1 MLASYALII
10 RRSAAV
16 TAAAA
21 AVMVL
26 ISTLAG
32 GGKGALGSLLGIA
45 LVAIFFTI
53 SVVAVARAA
62 RISPQAM
69 MITALST
76 YLVKILLLLF
86 FVVRFANTTAFSAR
100 LFGLSALVAILVWS
114 ASQVV
119 WSLRLKTPYV
129 EPYGEG

>member
-21 AVMVL
+21 AIMVL
-26 ISTLAG
+26 ISTLTG
-32 GGKGALGSLLGIA
+32 GGKGALGALLGTA
-45 LVAIFFTI
+45 LVAIFFAI

-62 RISPQAM
+62 KISPQAM

-76 YLVKILLLLF
+76 YLIKILLLLF

-114 ASQVV
+114 GSQVV

>member
-26 ISTLAG
+26 ISALTG
-32 GGKGALGSLLGIA
+32 GGKGALGALLGTA
-45 LVAIFFTI
+45 LVAIFFAI

-62 RISPQAM
+62 KISPQAM

-76 YLVKILLLLF
+76 YLIKILLLLF

-114 ASQVV
+114 GSQVV